1 MVDEYSILTKL
12 LFNAGRAWLKTHGQ
26 GLRVDLAGLCYT
38 SAAEENHEKMR
49 DLPPKFLAAMIAVLP
64 LPGSP
69 RYNGDD
75 QKVVDQA
82 LSDLEIYKKAG
93 VDSVFLE
100 NDHDLPYIQPP
111 LDEKGIALMTRIA
124 REARKRFDGP
134 IGIQMLEAANITSL
148 EIAAEADLDYV
159 RVEAFVFAHV
169 GGSGIINGSAGKILR
184 RRKELEAEHIK
195 VFADVKKKHGSHSL
209 TIDLDIRDEI
219 MQAEFFLADGVIV
232 TSQFTGIK
240 PDTNDLIK
248 AKSVTKLPVL
258 IGSGM
263 TPQNIRD
270 YMPLADGFIVGS
282 YFRKDGKF
290 LKTLQPERL
299 DEFMKD
305 FARSR
310 RIEIG

>member
-1 MVDEYSILTKL
+1 MKQIRNLS
-12 LFNAGRAWLKTHGQ
+12 
-26 GLRVDLAGLCYT
+26 
-38 SAAEENHEKMR
+38 
-49 DLPPKFLAAMIAVLP
+49 PKFLAAMIAVLP

-69 RYNGDD
+69 RYDGDD
-75 QKVVDQA
+75 QKVIDQA
-82 LSDLEIYKKAG
+82 LSDLEIYKKAQ
-93 VDSVFLE
+93 VDSVVLE

-111 LDEKGIALMTRIA
+111 LDEKGIALITKMA
-124 REARKRFDGP
+124 KEVRKRFDGP

-148 EIAAEADLDYV
+148 EIAAEADLDYI

-184 RRKELEAEHIK
+184 RRKELDAEHIK

-209 TIDLDIRDEI
+209 TIDLDIKDEI

-240 PDTNDLIK
+240 PDTSDLIK
-248 AKSVTKLPVL
+248 AKGVTKLPVL

-263 TPQNIRD
+263 TPQNISEF
-270 YMPLADGFIVGS
+270 MPLADGFIVGS

-290 LKTLQPERL
+290 LETLQPERL
-299 DEFMKD
+299 DEFMKA
-305 FARSR
+305 FARSKTL
-310 RIEIG
+310 EIG

>member
-1 MVDEYSILTKL
+1 MKKV
-12 LFNAGRAWLKTHGQ
+12 
-26 GLRVDLAGLCYT
+26 
-38 SAAEENHEKMR
+38 R

-69 RYNGDD
+69 RYDGDD
-75 QKVVDQA
+75 HIIVKQV
-82 LSDLEIYKKAG
+82 LSDLELYKQAG
-93 VDSVFLE
+93 VDSLVLE

-111 LDEKGIALMTRIA
+111 LDKKGIALMTHLA
-124 REARKRFDGP
+124 KEVRKRFDGP
-134 IGIQMLEAANITSL
+134 VGVQMLEAANITSL
-148 EIAAEADLDYV
+148 EIAAEADLDFI

-184 RRKELEAEHIK
+184 RRKELGAEHIS

-209 TIDLDIRDEI
+209 TIDLDIRDEV

-232 TSQFTGIK
+232 TSQFTGIN
-240 PDTNDLIK
+240 PDKNDLIK

-282 YFRKDGKF
+282 YFRKEGKF
-290 LKTLQPERL
+290 LETLQPERL
-299 DEFMKD
+299 DEFMKA
-305 FARSR
+305 FAASR
-310 RIEIG
+310 EMEIG

>member
-1 MVDEYSILTKL
+1 
-12 LFNAGRAWLKTHGQ
+12 
-26 GLRVDLAGLCYT
+26 
-38 SAAEENHEKMR
+38 MR

-290 LKTLQPERL
+290 LETLQPERL